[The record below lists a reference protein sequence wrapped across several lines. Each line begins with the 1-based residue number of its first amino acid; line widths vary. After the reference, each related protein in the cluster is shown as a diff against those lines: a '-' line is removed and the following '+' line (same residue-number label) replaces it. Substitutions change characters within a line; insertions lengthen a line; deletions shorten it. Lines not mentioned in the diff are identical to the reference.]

1 MSLDLRCSI
10 TRSPAKKRKPSSGKK
25 EGYEN
30 VRAKDFANKIF
41 LTGNLTTNYFGS
53 KNKENFDWEGLARK
67 YKDKLRPEFIDENIL
82 TARVQALRILTRT
95 DDKKWPEY
103 IKYNI
108 ELIERYG
115 TDTTN
120 SYVDA
125 TVINNFVFNGIFL
138 HGNDPEHYEKGL
150 RWMEG
155 VIRRNPKRSQ
165 SY

>member
-1 MSLDLRCSI
+1 M
-10 TRSPAKKRKPSSGKK
+10 G
-25 EGYEN
+25 
-30 VRAKDFANKIF
+30 
-41 LTGNLTTNYFGS
+41 
-53 KNKENFDWEGLARK
+53 GLARK

-155 VIRRNPKRSQ
+155 VIRRNPKEANHIDTYANLLYKAGNNTEAIEWQTKAVELAKETQ
-165 SY
+165 SIFLENLEKNLEKMKKGEPTWTE